1 MFEKKMYIDGNLV
14 GNSKQYDVCCPA
26 TNKSIGSVAWA
37 SEKETHQALE
47 AANNAFDGWSNTPVQ
62 ERIGW
67 MIKLRDE
74 VVANEDHLRK
84 CIHLEMG
91 KPWNATQED
100 IDSLVNSLTFYSE
113 EIIKREPELLPDKD
127 GTHTHILKEESVG
140 VVVAFI
146 AWNFPLL
153 NLAFK
158 IGPAM
163 AAGCPI
169 IIKPSYKSPL
179 SAYAIGELC
188 AKIGLPKGVVNII
201 CGDDEVVGDTLS
213 SSSIPSLL
221 TLIGSI
227 NTGKHIMKMG
237 SSTIK
242 RYSMEL
248 GGNAPVIVFDDA
260 NLELAADIITALKF
274 GNSGQICVTPNRIFA
289 ADSIKEKLVNLIV
302 ERAKNITVGH
312 NKDMDI
318 DMGPLIDATALSRV
332 TELVQDAIQNGANL
346 LYGGGKPNK
355 FKDDGYFYEPTVIDN
370 VKPSMRVFKEEV
382 FGPVISICNFNNN
395 DEVLNEANNTD
406 AGLTA
411 YIFTDD
417 QIIADNCANKL
428 RFGEIQI
435 NGVKYGI
442 DLPHI
447 GIKQSGI
454 GCDCSHL
461 ALNDY
466 LVIKRVTQ
474 SLS

>member
-1 MFEKKMYIDGNLV
+1 MLEKKMYIDGNLV
-14 GNSKQYDVCCPA
+14 GNSKQFDVCCPA
-26 TNKSIGSVAWA
+26 TNKRIGSVAWA

-47 AANNAFDGWSNTPVQ
+47 SANKAFDSWSNTPVQ
-62 ERIGW
+62 ERIDW

-74 VVANEDHLRK
+74 VIANEDHLRT

-127 GTHTHILKEESVG
+127 GTHSHILKEESVG

-163 AAGCPI
+163 ATGCPI

-188 AKIGLPKGVVNII
+188 VKIGLPKGAVNII

-237 SSTIK
+237 ASSIK

-302 ERAKNITVGH
+302 ERAKNITIGH

-318 DMGPLIDATALSRV
+318 DMGPLIAAAAFSRV
-332 TELVQDAIQNGANL
+332 NELVKDAIQNL
-346 LYGGGKPNK
+346 
-355 FKDDGYFYEPTVIDN
+355 
-370 VKPSMRVFKEEV
+370 
-382 FGPVISICNFNNN
+382 
-395 DEVLNEANNTD
+395 
-406 AGLTA
+406 
-411 YIFTDD
+411 
-417 QIIADNCANKL
+417 
-428 RFGEIQI
+428 
-435 NGVKYGI
+435 
-442 DLPHI
+442 
-447 GIKQSGI
+447 
-454 GCDCSHL
+454 
-461 ALNDY
+461 
-466 LVIKRVTQ
+466 
-474 SLS
+474 SLILI